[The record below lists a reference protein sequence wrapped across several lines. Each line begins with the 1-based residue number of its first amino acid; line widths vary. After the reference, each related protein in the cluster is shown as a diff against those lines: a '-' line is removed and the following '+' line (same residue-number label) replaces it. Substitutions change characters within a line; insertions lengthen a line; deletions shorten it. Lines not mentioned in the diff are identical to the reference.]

1 MHFSDC
7 LAALDNEEGCFFT
20 PYLRVQPSFE
30 ELELP
35 VLCALPSVAREDS
48 MIYIT

>member
-7 LAALDNEEGCFFT
+7 QQAFDNEEGCFFT
-20 PYLRVQPSFE
+20 PYLRVQQFFE

-35 VLCALPSVAREDS
+35 LPFDLPSLPKEDS